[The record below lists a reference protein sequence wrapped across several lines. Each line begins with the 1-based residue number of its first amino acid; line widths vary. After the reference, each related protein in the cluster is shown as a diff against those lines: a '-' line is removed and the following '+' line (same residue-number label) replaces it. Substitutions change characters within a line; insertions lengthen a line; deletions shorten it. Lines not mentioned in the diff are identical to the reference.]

1 MSVTTSNLILGPA
14 SMYLGTFG
22 ATEPA
27 DSNAAIN
34 ATPPASAWTD
44 AGGTMDGVKLVVDQ
58 TYTALEVDQIVDR
71 AGSRLTKRDMSVET
85 TLAEP
90 TLENLS
96 TLMNG
101 GTAASGTG
109 YKSFE
114 PTFANSATQ
123 PNYSAVLFDG
133 WGPSS
138 FRRRVIVRKT
148 LNVESIELAYT
159 KDKQTGFKAKFAAHY
174 VTSLISPLHI
184 VEATS

>member
-1 MSVTTSNLILGPA
+1 MSVTTTNLILGPA
-14 SMYLGTFG
+14 AIYLGAFG
-22 ATEPA
+22 AAEPA

-34 ATPPASAWTD
+34 ATPAASAWTD

-58 TYTALEVDQIVDR
+58 TYTPLEVDQIVDR
-71 AGSRLTKRDMSVET
+71 AGSRLTKREMSVET
-85 TLAEP
+85 VMAEA
-90 TLENLS
+90 TLENIS

-101 GTAASGTG
+101 GTAASGSG

-114 PTFANSATQ
+114 PSFANSATQ
-123 PNYSAVLFDG
+123 PNYGAVLFDG

-159 KDKQTGFKAKFAAHY
+159 KDKQVGLKAKFAAHY
-174 VTSLISPLHI
+174 VTSAIAPLHI

>member
-1 MSVTTSNLILGPA
+1 MAVTTTNLILGPA
-14 SMYLGTFG
+14 TLYQGSFG
-22 ATEPA
+22 AAEPA
-27 DSNAAIN
+27 DTNVAIN
-34 ATPPASAWTD
+34 ATPAASAWTD
-44 AGGTMDGVKLVVDQ
+44 VGGTMDGVKLVVDQ

-101 GTAASGTG
+101 GTAASGSG
-109 YKSFE
+109 YKTFE
-114 PTFANSATQ
+114 PASASSATQ

-138 FRRRVIVRKT
+138 FRRRVIVRRV
-148 LNVESIELAYT
+148 LNVESLELGYT
-159 KDKQTGFKAKFAAHY
+159 KDKQTGLKAKFAAHY
-174 VTSLISPLHI
+174 VSSAIAPLHI
-184 VEATS
+184 AEATS